1 MEVIFARI
9 GLTAR
14 GIVYILMGL
23 LAYLL
28 ARSSHVEVDQ
38 GSVLDRVLLRPGG
51 RLLAGLIAIGFGCY
65 ALWRFFEAGFGV
77 TGERDGVGYRLISF
91 VRGVIY
97 ASLTFTAVSVYN
109 GSGQRQ
115 SSQQRGYAID
125 VMSRPGGRVALGTV
139 GLIVIAVG
147 FIGVL
152 EGLNL
157 KFMRYFQGENLSAA
171 TRIWIRRLGQI
182 GVTARGL
189 VFTIIGVLLVFAAWT
204 HNASKATG
212 LDGALKSLRNQPFG
226 DFLLI
231 FAATGLVIFGIYGLL
246 ETRFRHI

>member
-14 GIVYILMGL
+14 GIVYLLMGL
-23 LAYLL
+23 FAYLL
-28 ARSSHVEVDQ
+28 AGSSHVEVDQ
-38 GSVLDRVLLRPGG
+38 GGVLSKVLLRPGG
-51 RLLAGLIAIGFGCY
+51 KLLVGLIAIGFGCY
-65 ALWRFFEAGFGV
+65 ALWRFFEVGFGV
-77 TGERDGVGYRLISF
+77 TGERDRAGYRLISF

-97 ASLTFTAVSVYN
+97 ASLTFTAVAGYN

-125 VMSRPGGRVALGTV
+125 VMSRSGGRVALGTV
-139 GLIVIAVG
+139 GLTVIAVG
-147 FIGVL
+147 FIGIF

-157 KFMRYFQGENLSAA
+157 KFMRYFQGENLLPA
-171 TRIWIRRLGQI
+171 TRMWIRRLGQI

-212 LDGALKSLRNQPFG
+212 LDGALKILKNKPFG

-231 FAATGLVIFGIYGLL
+231 LVATGLVIFGIYGLL
-246 ETRFRHI
+246 EARFRQI